1 MRKVAAIAAALAL
14 GTGAVTACSG
24 DDNAYCDELRTT
36 ANVVKPG
43 DNESAKSIDLMKKVR
58 DKAPSEVE
66 DDWTT
71 MIEFVEKSQAA
82 EGDATKLAELAKDAG
97 KVTTATQ
104 NISKHAK
111 DSCKIDIP
119 TT

>member
-1 MRKVAAIAAALAL
+1 MRKVAAVTAALTIGMGAL
-14 GTGAVTACSG
+14 TACSG
-24 DDNAYCDELRTT
+24 GGSAYCDELKSNND
-36 ANVVKPG
+36 AVAPG
-43 DNESAKSIDLMKKVR
+43 ADPSQSLELMRKVR
-58 DKAPSEVE
+58 DKAPSEVKG
-66 DDWTT
+66 DWDTLIDF
-71 MIEFVEKSQAA
+71 IEKTQTAK
-82 EGDATKLAELAKDAG
+82 GDATKTADLAKDAS